1 MPGAAHRSVEGRRV
15 TIGSMAMPKPGPKT
29 SAAFDDLAEG
39 FASRGAK
46 KGSMFGMP
54 VLKAKDKVFA
64 GTFGDAMTFK
74 LGPEDLA
81 KALKAKG
88 VQSFEPMEGRPM
100 KEWVLVPLAQ
110 KAKWAKLAEQAWTYV
125 AR

>member
-1 MPGAAHRSVEGRRV
+1 MK
-15 TIGSMAMPKPGPKT
+15 MPKVGPDTVARFEK
-29 SAAFDDLAEG
+29 LADE
-39 FASRGAK
+39 FASSGAK

-74 LGPEDLA
+74 LGADELSR
-81 KALKAKG
+81 ALKLEG
-88 VQSFEPMEGRPM
+88 VEPFEPMKGRAM
-100 KEWVLVPLAQ
+100 KEWVLVPLAH
-110 KAKWAKLAEQAWTYV
+110 AKRWPKLADEAWTYV